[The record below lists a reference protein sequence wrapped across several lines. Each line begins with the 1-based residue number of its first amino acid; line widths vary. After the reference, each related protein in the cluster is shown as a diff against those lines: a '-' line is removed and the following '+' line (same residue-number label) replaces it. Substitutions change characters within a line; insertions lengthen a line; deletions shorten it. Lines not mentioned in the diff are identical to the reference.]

1 MFRPSLIRFSYVES
15 STFKYSDAFGLVKH
29 TSGRWIECGKGCRI
43 RIDFT
48 FDEATGSKIRHLHW
62 ECKGDTGECG
72 ENGRPSHGG
81 TWDDAPSIIKECAL
95 NNGFSGKSMT
105 NENFNSRESTPEVS
119 VGAKAVLYIGGA
131 AIIFFG
137 FLSGAGS

>member
-1 MFRPSLIRFSYVES
+1 SKRPSKSSPRRS
-15 STFKYSDAFGLVKH
+15 STAL
-29 TSGRWIECGKGCRI
+29 RI
-43 RIDFT
+43 RVEF
-48 FDEATGSKIRHLHW
+48 A
-62 ECKGDTGECG
+62 G

>member
-1 MFRPSLIRFSYVES
+1 PEASHTARVAGSHLTNGFVFSNTVELIRFSYVES

-72 ENGRPSHGG
+72 GG
-81 TWDDAPSIIKECAL
+81 
-95 NNGFSGKSMT
+95 
-105 NENFNSRESTPEVS
+105 FNSDSQHQR
-119 VGAKAVLYIGGA
+119 L
-131 AIIFFG
+131 
-137 FLSGAGS
+137 